1 MRLKKVTS
9 NDPIERLAVSVKRST
24 QQMVETYRDYY
35 RTTYGEEIE
44 RSHLVEEILRD
55 FMLQDKGFQKFSAPL
70 KNTDGQS
77 AQSADEAQ
85 GQNES
90 VSPSSGQAADGHELH
105 RA

>member
-24 QQMVETYRDYY
+24 QLMVETYRDYY

-70 KNTDGQS
+70 KTADSQSVQSTD
-77 AQSADEAQ
+77 DAQ

-90 VSPSSGQAADGHELH
+90 LSHSSGQAADSHESH